1 MTNVITRRTA
11 LTLGAALLAAQA
23 GAQEAWPTRP
33 IRIIVPFPP
42 GGPAD
47 GSARALAE
55 VMGPAL
61 GQPVV
66 VENRAGAGGV
76 IGIGAAAGAN
86 DGHTLLMGSTS
97 MTITPAL
104 RSDLPYDIF
113 RDFAPVGMVSAQPLV
128 LVVPAASPLRDVA
141 GVVAAG
147 KSPGLTSGTSGNG
160 TLSHLAIELFNAR
173 TGTQIGPVA
182 YRGESAIV
190 PDLLNA
196 TLNMGFLNL
205 PILLPLLAEG
215 KLRALAVGSPQRTDR
230 LPDVPTFAEAGVQG
244 MEAQGW
250 AALLAARGVPE
261 AGLAKLEKALQD
273 ALRSEQVLARFAAF
287 GVAPVI
293 STRAALDAYLR
304 EESTR
309 WAEVVRTRNIRV
321 Q

>member
-1 MTNVITRRTA
+1 MTVITRRATLA
-11 LTLGAALLAAQA
+11 LAAALLAPRAHAQP
-23 GAQEAWPTRP
+23 AWPTRP

-55 VMGPAL
+55 VMSPAL

-76 IGIGAAAGAN
+76 IGIGAAAQAN

-104 RSDLPYDIF
+104 RTDLPYDIF
-113 RDFAPVGMVSAQPLV
+113 RDFAAVGMVSAQPLV

-141 GVVAAG
+141 GVVARG
-147 KSPGLTSGTSGNG
+147 KAPGLNSGTSGNG

-173 TGTQIGPVA
+173 TGTQIASVA

-196 TLNMGFLNL
+196 TLSMGFLNL
-205 PILLPLLAEG
+205 PILLPLLREQ
-215 KLRALAVGSPQRTDR
+215 KLRALAVGSPQRAAQ
-230 LPDVPTFAEAGVQG
+230 LPEVPTFAEAGVPG

-261 AGLAKLEKALQD
+261 AGLAKLESALQA
-273 ALRSEQVLARFAAF
+273 ALRSESVTTRFASF
-287 GVAPVI
+287 GVAPVV
-293 STRAALDAYLR
+293 STRAGLDAYLR
-304 EESTR
+304 EESAR
-309 WAEVVRTRNIRV
+309 WSEVIRTRNIRV

>member
-1 MTNVITRRTA
+1 MTTITRRAA
-11 LTLGAALLAAQA
+11 LALGGAAFATRAHAQDS
-23 GAQEAWPTRP
+23 WPNRP
-33 IRIIVPFPP
+33 LRIIVPFPP

-55 VMGPAL
+55 VMSPAL

-76 IGIGAAAGAN
+76 IGITAAAQAT

-97 MTITPAL
+97 MTVTPAL
-104 RSDLPYDIF
+104 RADLPYDIF

-128 LVVPAASPLRDVA
+128 LVVPANSPLRDVA
-141 GVVAAG
+141 AVVAAG
-147 KSPGLTSGTSGNG
+147 KNPGLNSGTSGNG

-173 TGTQIGPVA
+173 TGTQISPVA

-196 TLNMGFLNL
+196 TLSMGFLNL

-215 KLRALAVGSPQRTDR
+215 KLRALAVGSPQRSDR
-230 LPDVPTFAEAGVQG
+230 LPTVPTFAEAGVQG

-250 AALLAARGVPE
+250 AALLAAKGVPE
-261 AGLAKLEKALQD
+261 AGLAKLEAALQT
-273 ALRSEQVLARFAAF
+273 ALRSEPVKARFAAF
-287 GVAPVI
+287 GVTPVI
-293 STRAALDAYLR
+293 STRAGLAQYLR
-304 EESTR
+304 EEYER
-309 WAEVVRTRNIRV
+309 WGEVVRSRGIRA